1 MNFLAHLYLSPDD
14 EDILLGNF
22 IADAVKGKTFDN
34 YKQSVKNGILLHR
47 KIDKYTDNHPIFK
60 KSSKRLNGKY
70 RKYSGVIVDIFY
82 DHFLAANWH
91 NYSDV
96 KIEEFVSKAYGILI
110 KNILFL
116 PKKSK
121 RILPFM
127 ITQNWLVNYANFKG
141 LQRVFNG
148 MSQRTPFNSGM
159 ESAVNDLKKD
169 YELYEKEF
177 SEFFPE
183 IIEYVKD
190 YNDILSTFEV

>member
-1 MNFLAHLYLSPDD
+1 MNFLAHLYLSPDN

-34 YKQSVKNGILLHR
+34 YKQGVKNGILLHR
-47 KIDKYTDNHPIFK
+47 KIDKYTDNHPVFRN
-60 KSSKRLNGKY
+60 SSKKLNGKY

-110 KNILFL
+110 KNILIL
-116 PKKSK
+116 PKRSK

-148 MSQRTPFNSGM
+148 MSRRTPFNSGM
-159 ESAVNDLKKD
+159 ENAVKDLKKD

-183 IIEYVKD
+183 IIEYV
-190 YNDILSTFEV
+190 NLINS

>member
-1 MNFLAHLYLSPDD
+1 MNFLAHLYLSPDN

-34 YKQSVKNGILLHR
+34 YKQSIKN
-47 KIDKYTDNHPIFK
+47 
-60 KSSKRLNGKY
+60 
-70 RKYSGVIVDIFY
+70 
-82 DHFLAANWH
+82 
-91 NYSDV
+91 
-96 KIEEFVSKAYGILI
+96 GILI
-110 KNILFL
+110 KNTLIL

-141 LQRVFNG
+141 LQRVSNG
-148 MSQRTPFNSGM
+148 MSRRTTFNSGI
-159 ESAVNDLKKD
+159 ENAVNDLKND
-169 YELYEKEF
+169 YKLYEKEF

-190 YNDILSTFEV
+190 YNNILSTFEV

>member
-1 MNFLAHLYLSPDD
+1 M
-14 EDILLGNF
+14 
-22 IADAVKGKTFDN
+22 
-34 YKQSVKNGILLHR
+34 
-47 KIDKYTDNHPIFK
+47 
-60 KSSKRLNGKY
+60 
-70 RKYSGVIVDIFY
+70 IVDIFY

-110 KNILFL
+110 KNILIL
-116 PKKSK
+116 PKRSK

-148 MSQRTPFNSGM
+148 MSRRTPFNSGM
-159 ESAVNDLKKD
+159 ENAVKDLKKD

-183 IIEYVKD
+183 IIEYV
-190 YNDILSTFEV
+190 NLINS

>member
-1 MNFLAHLYLSPDD
+1 MNFLAHLYLSPDN

-22 IADAVKGKTFDN
+22 IADAVKGKKFDN
-34 YKQSVKNGILLHR
+34 YKQDVKNGIILHR
-47 KIDKYTDNHPIFK
+47 KIDKYTDTHPVFK

-110 KNILFL
+110 KNILIL

-148 MSQRTPFNSGM
+148 MSRRTPFNSGM
-159 ESAVNDLKKD
+159 ENAVNDLKKD

-183 IIEYVKD
+183 IIEYVKN

>member
-1 MNFLAHLYLSPDD
+1 MNFLAHLYLSPDN

-34 YKQSVKNGILLHR
+34 YKQGVKNGILLHR
-47 KIDKYTDNHPIFK
+47 KIDKYTDNHPVFRN
-60 KSSKRLNGKY
+60 SSKRLNGKY

-82 DHFLAANWH
+82 DHFLAANWN

-110 KNILFL
+110 KNILIL
-116 PKKSK
+116 PKRSK

-148 MSQRTPFNSGM
+148 MSRRTPFNSGM
-159 ESAVNDLKKD
+159 ENAVNDLKKD

-183 IIEYVKD
+183 IIEYV
-190 YNDILSTFEV
+190 NLINS